1 MTPEEENAEAFRIVA
16 QRDLN
21 DIRELKDF
29 EPFNRYF
36 MRRLKTKRDDI
47 AEQFHDDPPE
57 KCDKEKREHLRLL
70 LKEYNSLIDMLD
82 ADMSTTR
89 ASLERMG

>member
-1 MTPEEENAEAFRIVA
+1 MQAEKNRVLTPY
-16 QRDLN
+16 L
-21 DIRELKDF
+21 
-29 EPFNRYF
+29 P
-36 MRRLKTKRDDI
+36 RRAPQGIKQAVQQAVHYTPRV
-47 AEQFHDDPPE
+47 
-57 KCDKEKREHLRLL
+57 L